1 MVKGDD
7 GAIVRFYHS
16 YLQGEYREDGIFSG
30 PCPFCSKR
38 GLKSGTIIVFLN
50 RESSFFGYFQ
60 CLNRCVP
67 SGFPMW
73 FARIA
78 SISPSEVPGFDPDL
92 QDSSLIGLRGYPVEN
107 INDDI
112 RKYQDRLSPA
122 VVDIFCRAGISAST
136 LKEME
141 IGFNGRYIVYP
152 RFQEDG
158 NCYSARC
165 EFPDNPEDYFWHGN
179 EQFSRE
185 PYNLFNLRDIQR
197 CEQGVLFVCE
207 GERNLL
213 TLKQLGFPGVAVSH
227 YREFENLDPDLFAR
241 LRTVYIVP
249 VNSSESALAART
261 LATGIGFRARIL
273 QWEEHSPG
281 NYSLFRLAED
291 SGKQFR
297 SAVGRLVKNARAF
310 SPFVSPAREFELF
323 LDSLSRERRDDSL
336 RLSSGFTRFDKILG
350 GIHGLNVVGGAPKV
364 GKSTLMIQI
373 ASHMA
378 NNRVPV
384 LYYDFENGRQKIYQ
398 RLFSRLSRLSVAE
411 IKKGRYTEEEK
422 KQYDCARATLKEM
435 LFYLRVINDRKLT
448 PDTMRRHIDFIRQET
463 GSEHMVIVID
473 SLHKL
478 PFKGIT
484 EKKSGIDAWL
494 RQLEAIRDESQVAF
508 LVISELSRTTDG
520 DYFQNPHLGIFKG
533 SGDIEYSADN
543 ALVFYPSSLKSKGEG
558 GENKKY
564 LLELIASREHSPGVI
579 AGYRTDYPFWGF
591 VEQPPTCE

>member
-1 MVKGDD
+1 MIKGDD

-16 YLQGEYREDGIFSG
+16 YLHGEYRDDGIFSG

-38 GLKSGTIIVFLN
+38 GLKKGTIIVFLN
-50 RESSFFGYFQ
+50 PESSFFGYFR

-67 SGFPMW
+67 AGFPMW

-78 SISPSEVPGFDPDL
+78 SIAPSEVPGFDPDL
-92 QDSSLIGLRGYPVEN
+92 PDFPLIGLRGYPVEN

-122 VVDIFCRAGISAST
+122 VSGIFSKAGISAST
-136 LKEME
+136 LKELE
-141 IGFNGRYIVYP
+141 VGFNGRYIVYP

-185 PYNLFNLRDIQR
+185 PYNLFNLRDIKR

-227 YREFENLDPDLFAR
+227 YREFENLDPELFER
-241 LRTVYIVP
+241 LRTVFIVP
-249 VNSSESALAART
+249 VNSPESALAART

-273 QWEEHSPG
+273 SWEEHSPG
-281 NYSLFRLAED
+281 KYSLFRLAEK
-291 SGKQFR
+291 SSEQFR
-297 SAVGRLVKNARAF
+297 AAVGRMVKKARAF
-310 SPFVSPAREFELF
+310 SPFVSPAREYELF
-323 LDSLSRERRDDSL
+323 LDGLSRERMGDCR
-336 RLSSGFTRFDKILG
+336 RFSSGFACFDQILG
-350 GIHGLNVVGGAPKV
+350 GIHGINVIGGAPKV

-373 ASHMA
+373 SSHMA
-378 NNRVPV
+378 HNRVPV

-411 IKKGRYTEEEK
+411 IMKGSYTEQEK
-422 KQYDCARATLKEM
+422 KQYDSANVTFREM
-435 LFYLRVINDRKLT
+435 LFFLRVINDRKLT
-448 PDTMRRHIDFIRQET
+448 PDTMRRHIDFIRQESGT
-463 GSEHMVIVID
+463 EHMVIVVD

-478 PFKGIT
+478 PFRGIT

-508 LVISELSRTTDG
+508 LVISELARTTDG
-520 DYFQNPHLGIFKG
+520 DYFQDPHLGIFKG

-543 ALVFYPSSLKSKGEG
+543 AMVFYPSSLKNG
-558 GENKKY
+558 GTEKKY

-579 AGYRTDYPFWGF
+579 AAYRTDYPFWGF
-591 VEQPPTCE
+591 VEQPLACE